1 MGKILFWF
9 ILILVILFAGRLL
22 GHAAAKR
29 AARTRQPAPQQRP
42 AQPGRGAAAPAAGQ
56 GSEEMVRCAHCGIHL
71 PRSEALLQQG
81 KTWCGSEHAR
91 LGARPERT
99 H

>member
-9 ILILVILFAGRLL
+9 ILILAVLLAGRLL

-29 AARTRQPAPQQRP
+29 AARARQPAAQRP
-42 AQPGRGAAAPAAGQ
+42 AQPGRGPAAPAAAQ

-91 LGARPERT
+91 LGVRPERT